1 MPRWNARLHWQECKD
16 YRSDSC
22 HEIIMQICIENGPRR
37 PLNVHLNPLLFI
49 LKANNSS
56 PRADAHTDRGAV
68 RGRWAIHQSS
78 FIRAGDDRYPSSDPE
93 LARPQSWPQSE
104 QPEFPR
110 IGRRLLLPLLKLI
123 PSLLSHSQTFAQLWS
138 FSNGSSVDGCC
149 SGELLIS
156 MLYQVFYEIKI

>member
-1 MPRWNARLHWQECKD
+1 MLDCIDKNVRTTGLTLPWDYHANLHWKWPEAPTQRTFKSPPFHPKSKQFIPAC
-16 YRSDSC
+16 
-22 HEIIMQICIENGPRR
+22 RR
-37 PLNVHLNPLLFI
+37 
-49 LKANNSS
+49 
-56 PRADAHTDRGAV
+56 AHRPGAV